1 MFQVVSL
8 QDIYDG
14 DRIFR
19 KERPSVRNIFILYM
33 PPVNAEVMVH
43 YEATIRQKVTPE
55 RIYQYTSPA
64 ETRRL
69 KSVFS
74 NRPMAVWGSRDTPA
88 NRTNFDRMNDGDEIL
103 IVEGETI
110 KLLGRVA
117 CKTVNP
123 ALSQELW
130 KGLRGDPNVRW
141 DLIYFIANPREIEL
155 PFIKFLGLIG
165 YQQNYQLRGF
175 TSISTEKLENF
186 YAKYDDLYSI
196 LLRIKQGQDV
206 ERIMDPLAVAETLD
220 SPYQTQNESVEEAGE
235 EVPSDHLRMQWILL
249 TMGRRAGE
257 KVWAPRN
264 DQSRI
269 SSHFEFQDFEETF
282 AAGLNAQVKYVE
294 NIDVVWKEEY
304 RIDAAFEIENSTSIY
319 SGLLRFAD
327 LTMVAPNTLYPLFI
341 VAPSERR
348 NRVWEQLRRPTFRH
362 LHLAEKVRYLS
373 YETVQ
378 QVDEFFGEGDKGLNV
393 QVLVGKSEKLRD

>member
-1 MFQVVSL
+1 
-8 QDIYDG
+8 
-14 DRIFR
+14 
-19 KERPSVRNIFILYM
+19 VRNIFILYM
-33 PPVNAEVMVH
+33 PPSNAEVMVH
-43 YEATIRQKVTPE
+43 YEATIRQKVAPE
-55 RIYQYTSPA
+55 RIYQFTSPI

-69 KSVFS
+69 KSIFS
-74 NRPMAVWGSRDTPA
+74 NRPIAVWGSRDTPA
-88 NRTNFDRMNDGDEIL
+88 NRTKFDRMNDGDEIL
-103 IVEGETI
+103 IVEGKTI

-130 KGLRGDPNVRW
+130 KGLRGDTNARW
-141 DLIYFIANPREIEL
+141 ALIYFIANPREIEL

-165 YQQNYQLRGF
+165 FQHNYQLRGF
-175 TSISTEKLENF
+175 TSISTEKLESF

-196 LLRIKQGQDV
+196 LLRIKQGQGI
-206 ERIMDPLAVAETLD
+206 ETIMDPHLVAETTD
-220 SPYQTQNESVEEAGE
+220 SPYQPQDESVEEANE
-235 EVPSDHLRMQWILL
+235 EVPSDHLRMQWMLL

-269 SSHFEFQDFEETF
+269 SSRFEFQDFEETF
-282 AAGLNAQVKYVE
+282 AVGLNAQVKYVE

-327 LTMVAPNTLYPLFI
+327 LTMVAPNTLYPMFV

-393 QVLVGKSEKLRD
+393 QVLVGKSEKLED